1 MMDFE
6 IKVEKPRPNAA
17 KISALVMGLS
27 YFIGGFF
34 PLLPYFII
42 GDLHHALFT
51 SIGVS
56 ILVLLVF
63 GYVKAAI
70 IGTKRWDAI
79 MSALQTLLVGVAA
92 AATSYAIVRTVNERF
107 GDVTGY

>member
-6 IKVEKPRPNAA
+6 IKIEKPRPNAA

-27 YFIGGFF
+27 YFVGGFF

-42 GDLHHALFT
+42 ADLHHALFT

-56 ILVLLVF
+56 IVILLVF
-63 GYVKAAI
+63 GYVKAVI
-70 IGTKRWDAI
+70 IGTKRRDAFI
-79 MSALQTLLVGVAA
+79 SALQTLVVGVVA
-92 AATSYAIVRTVNERF
+92 AATSYAIVRTVNDRF
-107 GDVTGY
+107 GEGTVL